1 MPHAN
6 DWNAGELADYC
17 TNEFDNYKHC
27 RGAKLWAVPNE
38 NIVNGVLVWANP
50 ENFYFE
56 SDLIEFNKEGQIT
69 VYPTE
74 ELDFKPQFDVDKYA
88 SEGDRTITITI
99 A

>member
-17 TNEFDNYKHC
+17 TNELDNYKHC

-56 SDLIEFNKEGQIT
+56 SDLIEFNIDGQIT
-69 VYPTE
+69 VYPE
-74 ELDFKPQFDVDKYA
+74 EVLDFTPEYTPSIYA
-88 SEGDRTITITI
+88 SGDYTIITTV